1 MKWVCSS
8 RASSWG
14 PRSSPWPSSRPSGGS
29 SASSCLSLCP
39 EVLTNLSF
47 RCWSQN
53 LPFSIN
59 FVISGLSDHHCIL
72 LLAVL
77 ALLLHVPGHILF
89 LPDENFFSMCSM
101 MFYPVC
107 RWTPWLARSLRR
119 KRFTRWSS
127 SGTVARTISRQHW
140 SWTVFSKIFWP
151 WSFFLVPLL
160 IWPSSLKSGQDPIAN

>member
-1 MKWVCSS
+1 MGVFFQSIIMG
-8 RASSWG
+8 ASVLPVAIFTAIWG
-14 PRSSPWPSSRPSGGS
+14 VVGVLLPVLVPRSPHKSVIQ
-29 SASSCLSLCP
+29 
-39 EVLTNLSF
+39 VLISKFTF
-47 RCWSQN
+47 
-53 LPFSIN
+53 FSIN
-59 FVISGLSDHHCIL
+59 CVISGLSDHHCIL

-140 SWTVFSKIFWP
+140 SWTVFSKMAFSDLGV
-151 WSFFLVPLL
+151 SF
-160 IWPSSLKSGQDPIAN
+160 